1 MTTTADTSTNI
12 GADADADADADATVT
27 TTRRGI
33 SRRGFVAATGSAAA
47 GGLMLGFHVPAIPQA
62 GVPAEVNAWVVI
74 KPDDSVIVRI
84 ARSEMGQGTLTGLAQ
99 LVAEELECDWAKVS
113 TEYPTPGQNLARNR
127 AWGNFSTGG
136 SRGVRESHDYVRKGG
151 AAARMMLVQAAAE
164 QWKVPAAEC
173 TVAKGVITH
182 GPSKRTLRYGQV
194 AAAAARLTP
203 PTEVP
208 LKDPKSWTI
217 AGKPLKRL
225 DTVDKT
231 TGRQV
236 YGMDLKLPGML
247 NAAIRDCP
255 VVGGKLKSFDAA
267 AVEKRRG
274 VKKVVKVGDS
284 AVAVVADT
292 WWRAKSALDAL
303 PIEWDEGPHAKLSS
317 ADIAATL
324 KAGLDAT
331 DAVVGTSRGDVKQAL
346 SGAARTVEAVYSYPY
361 QNHACM
367 EVMNATARVSVSA
380 AGIPERCEV
389 WTPTQN
395 GEAALAAT
403 AEAAG
408 LPAAQCEVYKLHL
421 GGGFGRRGAT
431 DWIRQAVAIAKE
443 LPGTPVKL
451 VWSREEDMLHGF
463 YHPVTQCKLTAG
475 LDAQGQLQA
484 LHMRISGQSILAGL
498 FPQNIRNG
506 TDPVVFQGL
515 NAGGP
520 EGAFGYSVPH
530 LLVDHAMRNPP
541 VRPGFWRGVN
551 LNHNA
556 IYVECFLDEV
566 AHATQ
571 QDPLALRQKLLAA
584 SPKHLAVLNAVAE
597 RAGWGKPAA
606 PVGGLPVHRGLAQ
619 IMGFGSYV
627 AACAEVSVSPAG
639 ELKIHRIVAATD
651 CGHAVNPQQI
661 EAQVE
666 GSFAYGLS
674 AALYGECTLK
684 DGRMQQANFDTYPV
698 LQMAAMPKVE
708 TIVMPSGGFWGGVG
722 EPTIAVAAPAVLNAI
737 FAATGKRI
745 RELPLKQHDLKQA

>member
-1 MTTTADTSTNI
+1 MK
-12 GADADADADADATVT
+12 
-27 TTRRGI
+27 RRSFI
-33 SRRGFVAATGSAAA
+33 AATSAASVA
-47 GGLMLGFHVPAIPQA
+47 GGFTLGFHIPAVPQTAANP
-62 GVPAEVNAWVVI
+62 ELNAWVLI
-74 KPDDSVIVRI
+74 KPDDTVVIRI
-84 ARSEMGQGTLTGLAQ
+84 ARSEMGQGSLTGLAQ
-99 LVAEELECDWAKVS
+99 LVAEELECDWARVT
-113 TEYPTPGQNLARNR
+113 TEYPTPAENLKRNR

-164 QWKVPAAEC
+164 QWKVPASEC
-173 TVAKGVITH
+173 SVSKSVITH
-182 GPSKRTLRYGQV
+182 APSKRTLRYGQV
-194 AAAAARLTP
+194 AAAAAKLTP
-203 PTEVP
+203 PTEIV
-208 LKDPKSWTI
+208 LKDPKTWTI
-217 AGKPLKRL
+217 AGKPVKRL
-225 DTVDKT
+225 DTLDKL

-255 VVGGKLKSFDAA
+255 VIGGKLKRFDAA
-267 AVEKRRG
+267 AIGGRRG
-274 VKKVVKVGDS
+274 VKQVVQVGDS

-317 ADIAATL
+317 ADVAATL
-324 KAGLDAT
+324 KAGLDAP
-331 DAVVGTSRGDVKQAL
+331 DAVVGHERGKAKETL
-346 SGAARTVEAVYSYPY
+346 AGAARTIEAVYSYPH
-361 QNHACM
+361 QNHATM
-367 EVMNATARVSVSA
+367 EVMNATARWT
-380 AGIPERCEV
+380 PERCEV

-431 DWIRQAVAIAKE
+431 DWIRQAVAIAKAM
-443 LPGTPVKL
+443 PGTPVKL
-451 VWSREEDMLHGF
+451 IWSREEDMLHGF
-463 YHPVTQCKLTAG
+463 FHPVTMCKMRAG
-475 LDAQGQLQA
+475 VDANGQLQA
-484 LHMRISGQSILAGL
+484 LHMRLSGQSILAGL

-506 TDPVVFQGL
+506 MDPVVFQGL
-515 NAGGP
+515 NNGGA
-520 EGAFGYSVPH
+520 EGAFGYAIPH

-566 AHATQ
+566 AHATK
-571 QDPLALRQKLLAA
+571 QDPLALRRQLLAN

-597 RAGWGKPAA
+597 RAGWDKPAA
-606 PVGGLPVHRGLAQ
+606 PINGLPVHRGLAQ

-627 AACAEVSVSPAG
+627 AACAEVSVAKDG
-639 ELKIHRIVAATD
+639 ALKIHRIVAATD

-674 AALYGECTLK
+674 AALYGECTVK

-745 RELPLKQHDLKQA
+745 RELPLKHHDLKHA

>member
-12 GADADADADADATVT
+12 GADADADADATVT

-627 AACAEVSVSPAG
+627 AACAEVSVSKEG

-674 AALYGECTLK
+674 AALFGECTVL
-684 DGRMQQANFDTYPV
+684 DGRMEQTNFDSYPV
-698 LQMAAMPKVE
+698 MLMADMPAVE
-708 TIVMPSGGFWGGVG
+708 TVLVPSGGFWGGVG

-745 RELPLKQHDLKQA
+745 RTLPLKHADLRRA